1 MRMLTIKRQQQSH
14 AGKQALQRRLS
25 IKNWMTGVVA
35 CVGMTSG
42 LQANA
47 QTLGFGAHTQ
57 NIVGGQDGA
66 GIAIGYMANGDST
79 SKGGSSPV
87 AIGSKSNASGSGSQ
101 VAVGDHAT
109 ATGKNSIAI
118 GGHTYSNGATAT
130 GDYAITMGAES
141 VASGT
146 GALAFGGDAS
156 KGAVAAGNYAV
167 AFGAQAS
174 ASATNAL
181 ALGKGAQ
188 AADIG
193 DVALGAGSVTQAA
206 VGTSSVTINSAT
218 YGFAGTT
225 PISTVSIGS
234 AGNERTLTNVAAGR
248 IDSTSTDAV
257 NGSQLN
263 AFNEAMARADAKVN
277 ALGGSVANAFGGG
290 AAFDPSTG
298 LIGAAAFTVY
308 GQSNADVAS
317 AIAALQSGAPVQY
330 STAAAPT
337 TGLGPNGAPQSNDVT
352 LVGPDAASP
361 VTLHNVAAGVAATD
375 AVNVAQLN
383 AAVINIGPTGTQW
396 VANNSTTG
404 TAPIASGTD
413 ALAAGSSTASGKA
426 ATAIGNG
433 AVASADNSVALGAN
447 SVADQA
453 NTVSVGSAGNERRVT
468 NVAEGTGGTDAV
480 NVNQLNAG
488 LGNLQNQMNANVAN
502 LQDQISSNLKKSY
515 GGTAAAIAIAGLRY
529 DDRPGKISA
538 AAATGYYHN
547 QIGLAA
553 GIGGTSDDGRWRVNG
568 GLTVTPTLSSPDVGA
583 VVGVSHTFN

>member
-1 MRMLTIKRQQQSH
+1 
-14 AGKQALQRRLS
+14 
-25 IKNWMTGVVA
+25 MTGIVA
-35 CVGMTSG
+35 CLGMTSG

-47 QTLGFGAHTQ
+47 QTLGFGSHAD
-57 NIVGGQDGA
+57 NVVGGQPGS
-66 GIAIGYMANGDST
+66 GVAIGFMANGDST

-87 AIGSKSNASGSGSQ
+87 AIGSKSNASGAGSQ

-109 ATGKNSIAI
+109 ATGMNSIAI
-118 GGHTYSNGATAT
+118 GGHTYRDGATAT

-167 AFGAQAS
+167 AFGAQAL
-174 ASATNAL
+174 ASGTNAL

-188 AADIG
+188 AGNDG
-193 DVALGAGSVTQAA
+193 DVALGAGSITQAA

-234 AGNERTLTNVAAGR
+234 AGSERTLTNVAAGR

-277 ALGGSVANAFGGG
+277 ALGSSVANAFGGG

-298 LIGAAAFTVY
+298 LIGAPAFTVY
-308 GQSNADVAS
+308 GQANADVAS

-352 LVGPDAASP
+352 LVGPDATSP
-361 VTLHNVAAGVAATD
+361 VALHNVAAGVAATD

-383 AAVINIGPTGTQW
+383 EVVNAAVINIGPTGDQW
-396 VANNSTTG
+396 VASNPATV
-404 TAPIASGTD
+404 TAPSATGTD
-413 ALAAGSSTASGKA
+413 ALAAGSSSVASGKA
-426 ATAIGNG
+426 STAIGTG

-468 NVAEGTGGTDAV
+468 NVAAGTAGTDAV
-480 NVNQLNAG
+480 NVNQLNTG

-529 DDRPGKISA
+529 DDRPGKVSA
-538 AAATGYYHN
+538 AAAVGYYHS
-547 QIGLAA
+547 QMGLAA
-553 GIGGTSDDGRWRVNG
+553 GVGGTSDDGRWRVNG